1 MDKDWRFNPALYV
14 PDLQGTSAAPAAAL
28 GDVPLA
34 PRPRDLE
41 APAASVEDD
50 APASS

>member
-1 MDKDWRFNPALYV
+1 MDKDWRFNPELYV
-14 PDLQGTSAAPAAAL
+14 PNLHGTSASPAAAL

-34 PRPRDLE
+34 QRTRDLE
-41 APAASVEDD
+41 APATVED